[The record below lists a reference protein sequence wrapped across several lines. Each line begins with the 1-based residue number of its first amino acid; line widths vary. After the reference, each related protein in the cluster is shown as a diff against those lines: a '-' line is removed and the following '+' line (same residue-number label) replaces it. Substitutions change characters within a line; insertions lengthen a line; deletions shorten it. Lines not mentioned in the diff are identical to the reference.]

1 MKRLFGLIGITYL
14 ATLTAVF
21 YFKSSV
27 FITIVLIIA
36 AFVIILGIVFK
47 LNKNDYMFKTLLIA
61 GITIIAG
68 TAAIF
73 LYQNIRVNPIINN
86 YSDKEISVKGY
97 VCEEIR
103 INDNKVEYLIQTE
116 RINSDSVR
124 TKIKFTGFTETD
136 IREFDRVELNTKAF
150 AESGNQNI
158 GHGILLRGYERT
170 PSDIKSTGESKFSLY
185 KYAIMARKDI
195 RKAINRL
202 MPSESASLC
211 KAILLG
217 DKDALSKDLKT
228 SFAKTGTSYLIV
240 VSGLHLS
247 IALTLVTSLLRRFTK
262 RRLILGIGAIISVI
276 CFAALTG
283 FNFSVI
289 RAAITVIIYELGRI
303 VIRKSD
309 PLNSLGIAA
318 LAMTF
323 TNPFAIGD
331 LGMLMSFSAT
341 MGIILW
347 NKRIFNYIYKTAKV
361 YKITNYRIKTVFSSF
376 IELFAVSVSA
386 SLWIVPITVIAFGT
400 ISPLVVIIALITEPI
415 ASAILVLTLLSSLL
429 YLYPVAPIIMH
440 LLGFFADML
449 SRLLI
454 QINSFFAKLSI
465 TSIKADGFAIYAWIV
480 LIIILTAIGYIIKA
494 KRTYVISAI
503 NISVATLMIISA
515 VSFLTVD
522 KRSKLTVYQSGDG
535 VSIEIRKENN
545 ISLLALG
552 GNTKYTNVISDE
564 IIGANCEID
573 NIIIPNE
580 NYSFLFTDIVNDYKV
595 SNIITDTDSAEDVE
609 YISAQ
614 EPYVLQDST
623 IQTVKLNITDT
634 VTIIN
639 SDVMYQFISIDKY
652 SVLFIPRRGDVNE
665 LPEEYRVADY
675 TILDGA
681 PKNYNL
687 LNCGNYIYTAKKS
700 YDNKSR
706 VEKLFENDNIT
717 VLNNSFLELSVTK

>member
-21 YFKSSV
+21 YFKSPV
-27 FITIVLIIA
+27 FITLVLIIS

-47 LNKNDYMFKTLLIA
+47 IKKNDYMFKTLLIA

-68 TAAIF
+68 VAAIF
-73 LYQNIRVNPIINN
+73 LYQNIHVNPIINN
-86 YSDKEISVKGY
+86 YSDKEISVEGY

-103 INDNKVEYLIQTE
+103 INGNKVEYLIQTE

-124 TKIKFTGFTETD
+124 TKIKYTGYSETG
-136 IREFDRVELNTKAF
+136 IKEFDRVELNIKAF

-170 PSDIKSTGESKFSLY
+170 PSNIKSTGESKFSLY

-247 IALTLVTSLLRRFTK
+247 IALTLVTSFLRRFTK

-318 LAMTF
+318 LAMTV

-347 NKRIFNYIYKTAKV
+347 RKNIFNYIFKTARV
-361 YKITNYRIKTVFSSF
+361 YKITNYRIKTAFCSI
-376 IELFAVSVSA
+376 IELFSVSVSA

-415 ASAILVLTLLSSLL
+415 ASAILVLALLSSLL
-429 YLYPVAPIIMH
+429 YLYPVAPIITR
-440 LLGFFADML
+440 LLGFCADML

-454 QINSFFAKLSI
+454 QINSFFARLSI
-465 TSIKADGFAIYAWIV
+465 TSIKAEGFAIYAWIA

-503 NISVATLMIISA
+503 NISVATLMIITA
-515 VSFLTVD
+515 VSFLTAD

-545 ISLLALG
+545 ISLPALG
-552 GNTKYTNVISDE
+552 GNTKYANVISDE

-573 NIIIPNE
+573 NIIIPDE
-580 NYSFLFTDIVNDYKV
+580 NYSFLFTDIIEDYKV
-595 SNIITDTDSAEDVE
+595 SNIITDTDLAEDIE

-614 EPYVLQDST
+614 EPYVLQDNT
-623 IQTVKLNITDT
+623 IQTVKLNSTDT
-634 VTIIN
+634 ITIIN
-639 SDVMYQFISIDKY
+639 SDVMYQLISSDEY
-652 SVLFIPRRGDVNE
+652 CVLFIPRGGDVNE
-665 LPEEYRVADY
+665 LPEEYRAADY
-675 TILDGA
+675 AILDGA
-681 PKNYNL
+681 PKNLNL
-687 LNCGNYIYTAKKS
+687 LDCDNYIYTAKKN

-706 VEKLFENDNIT
+706 VEELFENENIT

>member
-27 FITIVLIIA
+27 LITIVLIIA

-47 LNKNDYMFKTLLIA
+47 IKKNDYMFKTLLIA

-86 YSDKEISVKGY
+86 YSDKEISVEGY